1 MASGLIAQILKS
13 LGGSDDDSGD
23 TVSLPGDIDQEL
35 EGPTRVSRIPT
46 IRSGEEREANRTSM
60 LSHILGE
67 AVKQSV
73 VREILKSVLGSG
85 GMGKPNFVLTGTSEN
100 RLYRKGLPKGG
111 GGPEEFDY
119 Y

>member
-1 MASGLIAQILKS
+1 MASGLIEQILKS
-13 LGGSDDDSGD
+13 LGGGSDDSGD
-23 TVSLPGDIDQEL
+23 TVSLPGDINQEL
-35 EGPTRVSRIPT
+35 AGPTRVSRIPT
-46 IRSGEEREANRTSM
+46 IRSGEERETNRTGA
-60 LSHILGE
+60 LSHIIGE

-73 VREILKSVLGSG
+73 VRQILRSVLGSG